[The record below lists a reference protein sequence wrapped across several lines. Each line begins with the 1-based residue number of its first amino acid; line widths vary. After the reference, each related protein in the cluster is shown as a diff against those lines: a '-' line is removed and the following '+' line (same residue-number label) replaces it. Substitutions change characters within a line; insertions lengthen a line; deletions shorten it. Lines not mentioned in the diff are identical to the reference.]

1 MDEPTNDPDDNGQT
15 DDPKM
20 DTAMRQRAKEAL
32 DCIQADYYSCEEAV
46 KRLNEYLDHE
56 MSGAERDVVLKHL
69 EICRPCLRRFTFE
82 QTLVVSL
89 RQKVTLLCA
98 PTALREKLY
107 VLLRDYE

>member
-1 MDEPTNDPDDNGQT
+1 MDEPTNEQAENDPDE
-15 DDPKM
+15 PEM

-82 QTLVVSL
+82 KTLVLSL

-98 PTALREKLY
+98 PVALREKLY
-107 VLLRDYE
+107 VLLRDHE